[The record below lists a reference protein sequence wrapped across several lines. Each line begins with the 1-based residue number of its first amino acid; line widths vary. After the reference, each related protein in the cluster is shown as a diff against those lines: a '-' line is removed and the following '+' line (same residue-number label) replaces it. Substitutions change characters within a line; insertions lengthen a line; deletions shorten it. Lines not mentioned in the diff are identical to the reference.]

1 MKVVADQIA
10 PWLPGRLVTLGTDGF
25 GRSENREHLRKHFE
39 NGAEA
44 IAAATLGAP
53 GSRRPVRQ
61 GARESRHRRTGTGS
75 REPRP
80 CDEVAAVRM
89 LYLSEEDVREFLPM
103 QAAIGVMRGAFEAL
117 AEARRSTS
125 LGGVSSWTRAPCCT
139 AWPASYGNYFGT
151 KFYST
156 HPRYGAHFYFVLY
169 DAQTAEPLAWMEAN
183 HLGQIRTGAAT
194 GYATDLL
201 ANPEAE
207 TLGVIGSGFQARTQ
221 VEAIRAVRPI
231 KTVRVWSRSEE
242 KRRKFAE
249 ECSAQAVDTAEEA
262 VRGAQ
267 IVVTATNSAEPVL
280 EDGWIA
286 PGTMINAMGSNVATR
301 RELPGE
307 LVRRAALV
315 AVDSLEQAK
324 MEAGDL
330 ILADSWA
337 NVVEL
342 KDVKPHFDPAKS
354 PSSNRLE
361 LAWKTWRREPS
372 STSGRWLLLNGLL
385 IGIAPGADLQPAAN
399 PAQTLR

>member
-1 MKVVADQIA
+1 
-10 PWLPGRLVTLGTDGF
+10 
-25 GRSENREHLRKHFE
+25 
-39 NGAEA
+39 
-44 IAAATLGAP
+44 
-53 GSRRPVRQ
+53 
-61 GARESRHRRTGTGS
+61 
-75 REPRP
+75 
-80 CDEVAAVRM
+80 M
-89 LYLSEEDVREFLPM
+89 LYLHEEDVRELLPM
-103 QAAIGVMRGAFEAL
+103 RDAIGAMHGAFLAL
-117 AEARRSTS
+117 SRGLAINQPRRRLILDTGAVLHSMA
-125 LGGVSSWTRAPCCT
+125 G
-139 AWPASYGNYFGT
+139 SYGVYFGT

-183 HLGQIRTGAAT
+183 HLGQIRTGAAA

-201 ANPEAE
+201 ADPEAE

-231 KTVRVWSRSEE
+231 QSVRVWSRSQE

-249 ECSAQAVDTAEEA
+249 ECSAQEVGTAEEA

-324 MEAGDL
+324 IEAGDL
-330 ILADSWA
+330 ILPDSWA

-342 KDVKPHFDPAKS
+342 QSVKQTFHPAEITIFKSLGIGVEDVAAGALVYERALVAQRVTPERFADR
-354 PSSNRLE
+354 NR
-361 LAWKTWRREPS
+361 ARR
-372 STSGRWLLLNGLL
+372 
-385 IGIAPGADLQPAAN
+385 
-399 PAQTLR
+399 